1 MQIINYHL
9 IITLSQHFPSMYL
22 IIYTI
27 LLVCEPL
34 SFYVL
39 LLTC

>member
-9 IITLSQHFPSMYL
+9 IITLSQYFPRIYL
-22 IIYTI
+22 FIYSI

-34 SFYVL
+34 SSYVL
-39 LLTC
+39 QLTY